1 MLYMVLQLQEALDAL
16 KNGTSG
22 GYGFRTYE
30 EALRYKQHLATT
42 KGITTVVIVLD
53 ASERNLH
60 FGGYVDGHVDAMWYA
75 EYSPYFAYPVDE
87 TGKVMQNPFSIEWD
101 KEE

>member
-1 MLYMVLQLQEALDAL
+1 MLYMVLQLQEALNAL
-16 KNGTSG
+16 KHGTSG

-30 EALRYKQHLATT
+30 EALRYKQHLATA
-42 KGITTVVIVLD
+42 KNITTVVIVLD
-53 ASERNLH
+53 AGERDLH

-75 EYSPYFAYPVDE
+75 EANPYFVYPVDE
-87 TGKVMQNPFSIEWD
+87 TGKVMQNIFFEWD